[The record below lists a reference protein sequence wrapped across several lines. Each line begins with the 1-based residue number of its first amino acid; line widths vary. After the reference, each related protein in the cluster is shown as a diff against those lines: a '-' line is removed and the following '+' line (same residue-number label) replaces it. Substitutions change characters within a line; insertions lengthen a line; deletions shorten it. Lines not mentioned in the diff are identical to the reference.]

1 MNVFLI
7 SPAPS
12 GSPQNVTALSTSPT
26 SLLLTWA
33 PPTASQSN
41 GQIVSYT
48 VNVTVMET
56 EEMSQLVST
65 TTIYTLTSLRPY
77 YTYSISVSASTII
90 GDGPFSLQVTIRMP
104 EDGTNIIIIS
114 LVPRRPYPYFSM
126 LHTAKIEGIQ
136 HCKTGNMA
144 RG

>member
-1 MNVFLI
+1 MFFI
-7 SPAPS
+7 FSAPS

-33 PPTASQSN
+33 PPTAAQSN

-56 EEMSQLVST
+56 EETFQ
-65 TTIYTLTSLRPY
+65 LTSETTVLTLSPLRPY
-77 YTYSISVSASTII
+77 YMYTISVSASTVI

-104 EDGTNIIIIS
+104 EDGT
-114 LVPRRPYPYFSM
+114 LLY
-126 LHTAKIEGIQ
+126 
-136 HCKTGNMA
+136 
-144 RG
+144 